1 MLRPLAAPDPTPRLT
16 PHPSLPPPPHQLDQI
31 EPHLPFVLAHLDVL
45 APHCGVLL
53 RHIDALL
60 LYADDGG
67 KYLEPLLPYVARFAP
82 QLDRL
87 GPHLAL
93 LRPHMRKLLPH
104 MPVVAPTAFRFANYL
119 ACSANA
125 DILLFY
131 FGWVLRLPLGGWV
144 LRLPFMPRLANFLVK
159 WLPRWPVRGRT
170 AYLYEDWEGCDV
182 AGYTT
187 ELAAASA
194 SAQCGG
200 VWGDTYGEKRQRS
213 RSTASLIKRV
223 SNDLDGEETYFDRN
237 DGEAVVLGT

>member
-1 MLRPLAAPDPTPRLT
+1 
-16 PHPSLPPPPHQLDQI
+16 
-31 EPHLPFVLAHLDVL
+31 
-45 APHCGVLL
+45 
-53 RHIDALL
+53 
-60 LYADDGG
+60 
-67 KYLEPLLPYVARFAP
+67 
-82 QLDRL
+82 
-87 GPHLAL
+87 
-93 LRPHMRKLLPH
+93 

-187 ELAAASA
+187 EAAASERAAAVCGATRTARSA
-194 SAQCGG
+194 SDA
-200 VWGDTYGEKRQRS
+200 R
-213 RSTASLIKRV
+213 
-223 SNDLDGEETYFDRN
+223 DGEPDQARLERSGRRGENFGRN
-237 DGEAVVLGT
+237 DGRGDGARNVTKVDINSGLIARDAPPWREGEAGQSINFLLCLSSLHTHQ